1 MFVHAALF
9 QWYDH
14 VTPQQIEEAQK
25 EIRALQ
31 GQIPGLLQTSVGAN
45 LSPRHQGYTH
55 GIVMFFQ
62 DKKSLDAYTPHP
74 IHQKILGFLKPL
86 LKQAAELDY
95 EIEPGAIR
103 LQD

>member
-14 VTPQQIEEAQK
+14 VTPQQIEDAQN

-31 GQIPGLLQTSVGAN
+31 GQIPGLLQTAVGAN
-45 LSPRHQGYTH
+45 LSLRNQGYTH
-55 GIVMFFQ
+55 GIVMFFN
-62 DKKSLDAYTPHP
+62 DKEALDAYTPHP
-74 IHQKILGFLKPL
+74 IHQRILEYLKPL